1 MKVKNQKC
9 IRRLSYKSLWATRKR
24 NVIAIFAI
32 ALTTLLFTSLFTILM
47 SLNESYETYNF
58 RQVGG
63 YSDGTFK
70 ELSEE
75 QVEKISAH
83 PGIREAGERIVCG
96 FCTTGVFGKV
106 PAEVSYMDKNCTKWS
121 YATPTTGREPEK
133 SNEIAMDTVALKLL
147 GVTPELGAKVTIEY
161 QAGDKTNEGFQE
173 TDTGNMMI

>member
-58 RQVGG
+58 RQAGG
-63 YSDGTFK
+63 YADGTFK

-75 QVEKISAH
+75 QVEKISVH
-83 PGIREAGERIVCG
+83 PGSRRTHRMWILHHRC
-96 FCTTGVFGKV
+96 FWK
-106 PAEVSYMDKNCTKWS
+106 SS
-121 YATPTTGREPEK
+121 GR
-133 SNEIAMDTVALKLL
+133 SQLH
-147 GVTPELGAKVTIEY
+147 G
-161 QAGDKTNEGFQE
+161 
-173 TDTGNMMI
+173 

>member
-75 QVEKISAH
+75 QVEKIAAH
-83 PGIREAGERIVCG
+83 PGSGKPENASHADS
-96 FCTTGVFGKV
+96 TPQVFL
-106 PAEVSYMDKNCTKWS
+106 
-121 YATPTTGREPEK
+121 EK
-133 SNEIAMDTVALKLL
+133 FRQKSVIWIKTVQNGAMRHRR
-147 GVTPELGAKVTIEY
+147 
-161 QAGDKTNEGFQE
+161 QE
-173 TDTGNMMI
+173 ENLRRAMRSQWTRLH

>member
-58 RQVGG
+58 RQAGG
-63 YSDGTFK
+63 YADGTFK

-75 QVEKISAH
+75 QVEKISVH
-83 PGIREAGERIVCG
+83 PGIREAGERTVCG
-96 FCTTGVFGKV
+96 FCTTGVQNG
-106 PAEVSYMDKNCTKWS
+106 
-121 YATPTTGREPEK
+121 
-133 SNEIAMDTVALKLL
+133 AMRH
-147 GVTPELGAKVTIEY
+147 
-161 QAGDKTNEGFQE
+161 QRQE
-173 TDTGNMMI
+173 ENLRRAMRSQWTRLH

>member
-58 RQVGG
+58 RQAGG
-63 YSDGTFK
+63 YADGTFK

-75 QVEKISAH
+75 QVEKYQY
-83 PGIREAGERIVCG
+83 IRES
-96 FCTTGVFGKV
+96 GK
-106 PAEVSYMDKNCTKWS
+106 
-121 YATPTTGREPEK
+121 PE
-133 SNEIAMDTVALKLL
+133 NAPYVDFA
-147 GVTPELGAKVTIEY
+147 P
-161 QAGDKTNEGFQE
+161 
-173 TDTGNMMI
+173 

>member
-58 RQVGG
+58 RQAGG

-83 PGIREAGERIVCG
+83 PGIREAGERIQ
-96 FCTTGVFGKV
+96 
-106 PAEVSYMDKNCTKWS
+106 YKNS
-121 YATPTTGREPEK
+121 A
-133 SNEIAMDTVALKLL
+133 A
-147 GVTPELGAKVTIEY
+147 
-161 QAGDKTNEGFQE
+161 
-173 TDTGNMMI
+173 

>member
-83 PGIREAGERIVCG
+83 PGIRIPITVLP
-96 FCTTGVFGKV
+96 GVLFFIFPFFGCH
-106 PAEVSYMDKNCTKWS
+106 S
-121 YATPTTGREPEK
+121 
-133 SNEIAMDTVALKLL
+133 I
-147 GVTPELGAKVTIEY
+147 
-161 QAGDKTNEGFQE
+161 
-173 TDTGNMMI
+173 

>member
-70 ELSEE
+70 EVSEE
-75 QVEKISAH
+75 QVEEMEK
-83 PGIREAGERIVCG
+83 EQIV
-96 FCTTGVFGKV
+96 VFH
-106 PAEVSYMDKNCTKWS
+106 
-121 YATPTTGREPEK
+121 
-133 SNEIAMDTVALKLL
+133 
-147 GVTPELGAKVTIEY
+147 
-161 QAGDKTNEGFQE
+161 GFQS
-173 TDTGNMMI
+173 DPRPFYHMRIQHHRCFWKSSGRSQLHG

>member
-75 QVEKISAH
+75 QVDFAPQVFLEKF
-83 PGIREAGERIVCG
+83 RQ
-96 FCTTGVFGKV
+96 
-106 PAEVSYMDKNCTKWS
+106 
-121 YATPTTGREPEK
+121 K
-133 SNEIAMDTVALKLL
+133 SVTWIKTVQNGAMRH
-147 GVTPELGAKVTIEY
+147 
-161 QAGDKTNEGFQE
+161 QRQE
-173 TDTGNMMI
+173 ENLRRAMRSQWTRLH

>member
-75 QVEKISAH
+75 QVEKISSH
-83 PGIREAGERIVCG
+83 PGIREVGERMVCG

-106 PAEVSYMDKNCTKWS
+106 PAEVSYMDKNCTK
-121 YATPTTGREPEK
+121 
-133 SNEIAMDTVALKLL
+133 
-147 GVTPELGAKVTIEY
+147 
-161 QAGDKTNEGFQE
+161 
-173 TDTGNMMI
+173 

>member
-63 YSDGTFK
+63 YSDGTFTPK
-70 ELSEE
+70 KCL
-75 QVEKISAH
+75 
-83 PGIREAGERIVCG
+83 
-96 FCTTGVFGKV
+96 
-106 PAEVSYMDKNCTKWS
+106 TKL
-121 YATPTTGREPEK
+121 PTT
-133 SNEIAMDTVALKLL
+133 TALSSR
-147 GVTPELGAKVTIEY
+147 VVV
-161 QAGDKTNEGFQE
+161 
-173 TDTGNMMI
+173 

>member
-58 RQVGG
+58 RQAGG

-75 QVEKISAH
+75 QVEKNSSTSGDQGSRRTH
-83 PGIREAGERIVCG
+83 HMRIQHHRC
-96 FCTTGVFGKV
+96 FWK
-106 PAEVSYMDKNCTKWS
+106 SS
-121 YATPTTGREPEK
+121 GR
-133 SNEIAMDTVALKLL
+133 SQLD
-147 GVTPELGAKVTIEY
+147 G
-161 QAGDKTNEGFQE
+161 
-173 TDTGNMMI
+173 

>member
-58 RQVGG
+58 RQAGG

-96 FCTTGVFGKV
+96 FCATGVFGKV
-106 PAEVSYMDKNCTKWS
+106 PAEVSYMDKNLS
-121 YATPTTGREPEK
+121 L
-133 SNEIAMDTVALKLL
+133 IH
-147 GVTPELGAKVTIEY
+147 I
-161 QAGDKTNEGFQE
+161 
-173 TDTGNMMI
+173 

>member
-75 QVEKISAH
+75 QVEKNISTSGNQGSRRTH
-83 PGIREAGERIVCG
+83 RMWILHHRC
-96 FCTTGVFGKV
+96 FWK
-106 PAEVSYMDKNCTKWS
+106 SS
-121 YATPTTGREPEK
+121 GR
-133 SNEIAMDTVALKLL
+133 SQLH
-147 GVTPELGAKVTIEY
+147 G
-161 QAGDKTNEGFQE
+161 
-173 TDTGNMMI
+173 

>member
-9 IRRLSYKSLWATRKR
+9 IRRLSYKSLWASRKR

-83 PGIREAGERIVCG
+83 PKA
-96 FCTTGVFGKV
+96 FGCH
-106 PAEVSYMDKNCTKWS
+106 PQGTCQH
-121 YATPTTGREPEK
+121 P
-133 SNEIAMDTVALKLL
+133 
-147 GVTPELGAKVTIEY
+147 
-161 QAGDKTNEGFQE
+161 
-173 TDTGNMMI
+173 

>member
-96 FCTTGVFGKV
+96 FCATGVFGKV
-106 PAEVSYMDKNCTKWS
+106 PAEVSYKI
-121 YATPTTGREPEK
+121 GR
-133 SNEIAMDTVALKLL
+133 AHV
-147 GVTPELGAKVTIEY
+147 
-161 QAGDKTNEGFQE
+161 
-173 TDTGNMMI
+173 

>member
-24 NVIAIFAI
+24 NVIAIFTI

-75 QVEKISAH
+75 QVEKYQH
-83 PGIREAGERIVCG
+83 IRESGKPENASYVD
-96 FCTTGVFGKV
+96 FAPQVFL
-106 PAEVSYMDKNCTKWS
+106 
-121 YATPTTGREPEK
+121 EK
-133 SNEIAMDTVALKLL
+133 FRQKSVTWIKTVQNGAMRH
-147 GVTPELGAKVTIEY
+147 
-161 QAGDKTNEGFQE
+161 QRQE
-173 TDTGNMMI
+173 ENLRRAMRSQWTRLH

>member
-9 IRRLSYKSLWATRKR
+9 IRRLSYKSLWASRKR

-58 RQVGG
+58 RQAGG

-75 QVEKISAH
+75 
-83 PGIREAGERIVCG
+83 P
-96 FCTTGVFGKV
+96 
-106 PAEVSYMDKNCTKWS
+106 VSYTHLAEANVNPNTRCRDLTDDEVKRISEVIDNTQ
-121 YATPTTGREPEK
+121 TVEGDLRR
-133 SNEIAMDTVALKLL
+133 EIAMNIKRL
-147 GVTPELGAKVTIEY
+147 
-161 QAGDKTNEGFQE
+161 QE
-173 TDTGNMMI
+173 IG

>member
-9 IRRLSYKSLWATRKR
+9 IRRLSYKSLWASRKR

-75 QVEKISAH
+75 SGKPENASYVDFAPQVFLEKF
-83 PGIREAGERIVCG
+83 RQ
-96 FCTTGVFGKV
+96 
-106 PAEVSYMDKNCTKWS
+106 
-121 YATPTTGREPEK
+121 K
-133 SNEIAMDTVALKLL
+133 SVTWIKTVQNGAM
-147 GVTPELGAKVTIEY
+147 
-161 QAGDKTNEGFQE
+161 QHRRQE
-173 TDTGNMMI
+173 ENLRRAMRSQWTRSH

>member
-58 RQVGG
+58 RQAGG

-83 PGIREAGERIVCG
+83 PGIREAGERIVWILRHRCFWKSSG
-96 FCTTGVFGKV
+96 RSQLHGQKLYKMELCNTNDRKRTE
-106 PAEVSYMDKNCTKWS
+106 AE
-121 YATPTTGREPEK
+121 
-133 SNEIAMDTVALKLL
+133 
-147 GVTPELGAKVTIEY
+147 
-161 QAGDKTNEGFQE
+161 Q
-173 TDTGNMMI
+173 

>member
-83 PGIREAGERIVCG
+83 PGSYVDFAPQ
-96 FCTTGVFGKV
+96 VFL
-106 PAEVSYMDKNCTKWS
+106 
-121 YATPTTGREPEK
+121 EK
-133 SNEIAMDTVALKLL
+133 FRQKSVTWIKTVQNGAMRH
-147 GVTPELGAKVTIEY
+147 
-161 QAGDKTNEGFQE
+161 QRQE
-173 TDTGNMMI
+173 ENLRRAMRSQWTRLH